1 MASIE
6 RLEQALRNAH
16 AAGDIVAA
24 QKFADEIRRQKNTT
38 PSTGIME
45 TFNSFSDAA
54 ATMLSNVGGAIVG
67 NTYGLGKGIYQ
78 SVQDGTYGTQ
88 RGVNTVR
95 NTIDQVTDQFSKGGA
110 YTEGGQRVLDAGAEM
125 VRSVAEPIAEWDED
139 ARILEPLGMMPGS
152 PLAPAYR
159 ALAVSAGA
167 PVVARNGARV
177 AGEVV
182 SDAATAAGN
191 IATAPVRGALSAVD
205 RITEPPANRRSV
217 GAAET
222 DKARERIATSHSTP
236 IPFEGDSGLTR
247 GQATRDARQLRF
259 EHEAARDG
267 DPDIQDRKRSQQ
279 IVANQNFDAMEE
291 DIGAPRYSNRE
302 EQGAAVRG
310 SLQEYKQQRK
320 AQKDAAYA
328 AAREAGETEQLI
340 PEMTGLDR
348 VLQEAWRDRH
358 GNPKNETLFR
368 AAKEQGFIDNQ
379 GNLKPFTIHQAEE
392 FRKLINRHFDGTVP
406 TEARWR
412 RQFLNVIDETLDTV
426 PAGEAYK
433 AARGIARD
441 YYDEF
446 ENSPIARDLDKN
458 LRGTNVDRVADEK
471 IAQRVIASPL
481 QQIRQIENTLNSTP
495 EGAGTWKSI
504 QAEFLNDI
512 RKSAFGGQ
520 TSDLTGTPL
529 LTAAKFKK
537 KVADLDE
544 SGKLEAI
551 LGREQAQNIRDL
563 AEIAEYI
570 ASLPPQSVNPGTA
583 GELMRRI
590 QAMVPSVAVSA
601 AKSVT
606 NKRKIQKSLDGESLL
621 EGR

>member
-16 AAGDIVAA
+16 SARDSVAA
-24 QKFADEIRRQKNTT
+24 KKFADEIRRQKKTT
-38 PSTGIME
+38 PSSGIMD

-54 ATMLSNVGGAIVG
+54 ATMISNVGGAIAG
-67 NTYGLGKGIYQ
+67 NTYGFGKGIYNA
-78 SVQDGTYGTQ
+78 VQDGTYGTQ
-88 RGVNTVR
+88 EGVNTVR
-95 NTIDQVTDQFSKGGA
+95 NTIDQVTDQFSKGDA
-110 YTEGGQRVLDAGAEM
+110 YTEGGQRVLDTGAEM

-139 ARILEPLGMMPGS
+139 ARVLEPIAMMPGS

-167 PVVARNGARV
+167 PVVARNGARA
-177 AGEVV
+177 AGE
-182 SDAATAAGN
+182 
-191 IATAPVRGALSAVD
+191 IATAPVRGALSVAD
-205 RITEPPANRRSV
+205 RISEPPASPRSV

-267 DPDIQDRKRSQQ
+267 DPEIQDRKRSQQ

-291 DIGAPRYSNRE
+291 DINAPRYANRE

-320 AQKDAAYA
+320 AQKDAAYKV
-328 AAREAGETEQLI
+328 AREAGETEQLI

-358 GNPKNETLFR
+358 GNPKNESLFR
-368 AAKEQGFIDNQ
+368 AANEQGFIDNQ

-392 FRKLINRHFDGTVP
+392 FRKLVNRHYDGSVP
-406 TEARWR
+406 TESRWR
-412 RQFLNVIDETLDTV
+412 REFLNVIDETLDTV
-426 PAGEAYK
+426 PAGESYK

-481 QQIRQIENTLNSTP
+481 QQIRQIENTLNSTA

-504 QAEFLNDI
+504 QAEFLSDI

-544 SGKLEAI
+544 GGKLDAI
-551 LGREQAQNIRDL
+551 LGREQAQSIRDL
-563 AEIAEYI
+563 AEIADYI

-590 QAMVPSVAVSA
+590 QALVPSIAVSA

-621 EGR
+621 GGS